1 MNIGKLITPIGVH
14 LRNKKSKSR
23 DIEDTDATE
32 DRHEPISIPH
42 EMNYHE
48 RSYFKES
55 NEL

>member
-14 LRNKKSKSR
+14 LRNKTSKSR